1 MMRRLTLTFDY
12 IKHEVSHAEFEMDT
26 TYRHLSSS
34 SSLFNYLGDTANAKS
49 ALQDV
54 VEKSK
59 QANALGDAFTTFD
72 SELKGNQVDAYLQ
85 KIESGEAALNNNT
98 IANYLDFNRQKLAT
112 ALSDLAAKLGISDD
126 TPLTISNGKLQIDNS
141 DGNKE
146 LDKTTL
152 RLQQYL
158 EKDSNL
164 TSLIQQ
170 TSRLSQFKEWGDA
183 TSFAST
189 LKEEG
194 TDDAA
199 IQSFLKEARLSV
211 TSDNVLAFNQNGF
224 GFTSDGQTA
233 ALIEAFEKQ

>member
-1 MMRRLTLTFDY
+1 M
-12 IKHEVSHAEFEMDT
+12 
-26 TYRHLSSS
+26 
-34 SSLFNYLGDTANAKS
+34 
-49 ALQDV
+49 
-54 VEKSK
+54 
-59 QANALGDAFTTFD
+59 
-72 SELKGNQVDAYLQ
+72 
-85 KIESGEAALNNNT
+85 
-98 IANYLDFNRQKLAT
+98 
-112 ALSDLAAKLGISDD
+112 
-126 TPLTISNGKLQIDNS
+126 
-141 DGNKE
+141 
-146 LDKTTL
+146 

-158 EKDSNL
+158 DKDSNL

-233 ALIEAFEKQ
+233 ALMEAFEKQ